1 MACKRPVINSVDAE
15 SYYFKEF
22 NENKI
27 GISASNLNYQDSV
40 DAILYLFNNRDEAK
54 EIGLRAY
61 EYGKRVYA
69 STPNL
74 EKYRDVY
81 EKLIASKKENKA

>member
-1 MACKRPVINSVDAE
+1 MACKRPVINSVDPE
-15 SYYFKEF
+15 SYYFREF

-27 GISASNLNYQDSV
+27 GISASNLDYQASV
-40 DAILYLFNNRDEAK
+40 EAILYLFNHREEAK
-54 EIGLRAY
+54 EMGQRAY

-74 EKYRDVY
+74 EKYKKVY
-81 EKLIASKKENKA
+81 EKVIANNKENQ